1 MYLSSNAEHSMGESM
16 KEGNVYLKLEQSV
29 QVSNKRITL
38 EDIAEIY
45 AWDYSVTKELGQIV
59 VLTVK
64 GDKNEKNV
72 ISALKLINLMQ
83 KQFPG
88 INIDHIGEPDLI
100 VEYRMPVTDNKLLE
114 GIKLVILSLI
124 VFFGSAFTIMTFN
137 TDVSVGEVFDLV
149 YELVMQK
156 PNTDGSILEIAY
168 SLGIPIGILGFY
180 NHFKVRK
187 AKEDPTPVHVEMR
200 NYEEEMNKAIIADA
214 SREGSEL
221 Q

>member
-1 MYLSSNAEHSMGESM
+1 M

-45 AWDYSVTKELGQIV
+45 AWDYTVTKELGQIV

-83 KQFPG
+83 KEFPG

-100 VEYRMPVTDNKLLE
+100 VEYRMPVPENKLVE
-114 GIKLVILSLI
+114 GIKLIILSLI

-156 PNTDGSILEIAY
+156 PNTNGSVLEVAY

-187 AKEDPTPVHVEMR
+187 AKEDPTPIHVEMR
-200 NYEEEMNKAIIADA
+200 NYEEEMNKAIILDA

-221 Q
+221 K

>member
-1 MYLSSNAEHSMGESM
+1 M

-45 AWDYSVTKELGQIV
+45 AWDYTVTKELGQIV

-83 KQFPG
+83 KEFPG

-100 VEYRMPVTDNKLLE
+100 VEYRMPVPENKLVE
-114 GIKLVILSLI
+114 GIKLIVLSLI

-156 PNTDGSILEIAY
+156 PNTNGSVLEVAY

-187 AKEDPTPVHVEMR
+187 AKEDPTPIHVEMR
-200 NYEEEMNKAIIADA
+200 NYEEEMNKAIILDA

-221 Q
+221 K

>member
-1 MYLSSNAEHSMGESM
+1 M

-45 AWDYSVTKELGQIV
+45 AWDYTVTKELGKIV

-64 GDKNEKNV
+64 GDKNEKKV
-72 ISALKLINLMQ
+72 ISALKLIQLMQ
-83 KQFPG
+83 KEYPG
-88 INIDHIGEPDLI
+88 INIDHIGEPDLV
-100 VEYRMPVTDNKLLE
+100 VEYRIPVPENKLVE

-137 TDVSVGEVFDLV
+137 TDVSVGEVFDLI

-156 PNTDGSILEIAY
+156 PNTNGSVLEIAY
-168 SLGIPIGILGFY
+168 SIGIPIGILSFY
-180 NHFKVRK
+180 NHFRVSK
-187 AKEDPTPVHVEMR
+187 AKEDPTPIHVEMR
-200 NYEEEMNKAIIADA
+200 NYETEMNTAIILDA
-214 SREGSEL
+214 SREGREIK
-221 Q
+221 

>member
-1 MYLSSNAEHSMGESM
+1 MGECM

-45 AWDYSVTKELGQIV
+45 AWDYTVTKELGQIV

-83 KQFPG
+83 KEFPG

-100 VEYRMPVTDNKLLE
+100 VEYRMPVPENKLVE
-114 GIKLVILSLI
+114 GIKLIVLSLI

-156 PNTDGSILEIAY
+156 PNTNGSVLEVAY

-187 AKEDPTPVHVEMR
+187 AKEDPTPIHVEMR
-200 NYEEEMNKAIIADA
+200 NYEEEMNKAIILDA

-221 Q
+221 K

>member
-1 MYLSSNAEHSMGESM
+1 M

-45 AWDYSVTKELGQIV
+45 AWDYTVTKELGQIV

-64 GDKNEKNV
+64 GDKNEKTV

-83 KQFPG
+83 KEFPG

-100 VEYRMPVTDNKLLE
+100 VEYRMPVPENKLVE
-114 GIKLVILSLI
+114 GIKLIILSLI

-156 PNTDGSILEIAY
+156 PNTDGSVLEIAY

-187 AKEDPTPVHVEMR
+187 AKEDPTPIHVEMR
-200 NYEEEMNKAIIADA
+200 NYEEEMNKAIILDA

-221 Q
+221 K

>member
-1 MYLSSNAEHSMGESM
+1 MEDCM

-45 AWDYSVTKELGQIV
+45 AWDYSVTKELGKIV

-72 ISALKLINLMQ
+72 ISALKLIELMQ
-83 KQFPG
+83 KEYPG
-88 INIDHIGEPDLI
+88 INIDHIGEPDLV
-100 VEYRMPVTDNKLLE
+100 VEYRKPVPENKLVE
-114 GIKLVILSLI
+114 GIKLVVLSLI

-156 PNTDGSILEIAY
+156 PNTNGSVLEVAY
-168 SLGIPIGILGFY
+168 SIGIPIGILGFY
-180 NHFKVRK
+180 NHYKVRK

-200 NYEEEMNKAIIADA
+200 NYETEMNTAIILDA
-214 SREGSEL
+214 SREGREIK
-221 Q
+221 

>member
-1 MYLSSNAEHSMGESM
+1 M

-45 AWDYSVTKELGQIV
+45 AWDYTVTKELGQIV

-83 KQFPG
+83 KEFPG

-100 VEYRMPVTDNKLLE
+100 VEYRMPVPENKLVE

-156 PNTDGSILEIAY
+156 PNTDGSVLEIAY

-187 AKEDPTPVHVEMR
+187 AKEDPTPIHVEMR
-200 NYEEEMNKAIIADA
+200 NYEEEMNKAIILDA

-221 Q
+221 K

>member
-1 MYLSSNAEHSMGESM
+1 M

-45 AWDYSVTKELGQIV
+45 AWDYTVTKELGQIV

-83 KQFPG
+83 KEFPG

-100 VEYRMPVTDNKLLE
+100 VEYRMPVPENKLVE
-114 GIKLVILSLI
+114 GIKLIILSLI

-156 PNTDGSILEIAY
+156 PNTDGSVLEIAY

-187 AKEDPTPVHVEMR
+187 AKEDPTPIHVEMR
-200 NYEEEMNKAIIADA
+200 NYEEEMNKAIILDA

-221 Q
+221 K

>member
-1 MYLSSNAEHSMGESM
+1 M

-45 AWDYSVTKELGQIV
+45 AWDYSVTKELGKIV
-59 VLTVK
+59 VMTVK

-72 ISALKLINLMQ
+72 ISALKLIQLMQ
-83 KQFPG
+83 KEYPG
-88 INIDHIGEPDLI
+88 INIDHIGEPDLV
-100 VEYRMPVTDNKLLE
+100 VEYRNPVPENKLVE
-114 GIKLVILSLI
+114 GIKLVVLSLI

-156 PNTDGSILEIAY
+156 PNTNGSALEVAY
-168 SLGIPIGILGFY
+168 SIGIPIGILSFY

-187 AKEDPTPVHVEMR
+187 AKEDPTPIHVEMR
-200 NYEEEMNKAIIADA
+200 NYETEMNTAIILDA
-214 SREGSEL
+214 SREGREIK
-221 Q
+221 

>member
-1 MYLSSNAEHSMGESM
+1 MGECM

-45 AWDYSVTKELGQIV
+45 AWDYTVTKELGQIV

-83 KQFPG
+83 KEFPG

-100 VEYRMPVTDNKLLE
+100 VEYRMPVPENKLVE
-114 GIKLVILSLI
+114 GIKLIILSLI

-156 PNTDGSILEIAY
+156 PNTDGSVLEIAY

-180 NHFKVRK
+180 NHFKIRK
-187 AKEDPTPVHVEMR
+187 AKEDPTPIHVEMR
-200 NYEEEMNKAIIADA
+200 NYEEEMNKAIILDA

-221 Q
+221 K